1 MVFVPSSEYGTFLGV
16 NNMKNS
22 SDLSQWG
29 ALAVK
34 VVGKEGSGDFSLS
47 SIPFIKSECSD

>member
-29 ALAVK
+29 ALAVE